1 MAEESKRADLPDELK
16 NQDSV
21 YDAPAAR
28 LHEIFLALKRQGFT
42 KAQAEGFIAELV
54 PDEFRG

>member
-1 MAEESKRADLPDELK
+1 MADEQLPKELR
-16 NQDSV
+16 QADSV

-28 LHEIFLALKRQGFT
+28 LHEIFLALRRQGFT

-54 PDEFRG
+54 PDEFRQ

>member
-1 MAEESKRADLPDELK
+1 MSDKEDIPAELQNE
-16 NQDSV
+16 DSV

-42 KAQAEGFIAELV
+42 KAQAEGFVAELV
-54 PDEFRG
+54 PDEFRA

>member
-1 MAEESKRADLPDELK
+1 MNEPDVDKELD
-16 NQDSV
+16 QSV

-42 KAQAEGFIAELV
+42 KAQAEAFVAELV
-54 PDEFRG
+54 PDEFRDAPCT